1 MLSTLSSD
9 APMHSSLLYIPFWTS
24 HFLSTAAAFTSTST
38 TFADLLLLHC
48 TSCEVFWSWT
58 QWKNMLWQWSFKKAF
73 CFVVSHNLSIPFC
86 HLVVFLSC
94 SSTYFMAKAISQ
106 ATLEVNP
113 FSDNFFQLIHLSIYL
128 EIHQTELYLARILY
142 HLIVYL

>member
-1 MLSTLSSD
+1 
-9 APMHSSLLYIPFWTS
+9 
-24 HFLSTAAAFTSTST
+24 
-38 TFADLLLLHC
+38 
-48 TSCEVFWSWT
+48 
-58 QWKNMLWQWSFKKAF
+58 
-73 CFVVSHNLSIPFC
+73 
-86 HLVVFLSC
+86 
-94 SSTYFMAKAISQ
+94 MAKAISQ